1 MRREEADALP
11 SGPTR
16 RIDTPMEPTS
26 APSTLRRS
34 RRRAGLLLGL
44 VLALVAAPAIVLA
57 SHQFTDVPNSNP
69 FHAQVDALVNAGI
82 TAGCTATTYCPN
94 NPVTRGQM
102 AAFLNRGLPYTT
114 SNFGF
119 GTISEIGE
127 DFITTVTVPPRAQA
141 GGVAYVEVNASV
153 NVFDGSG
160 SCPCGM
166 IVFVGDLDS
175 KSGAPTATAL
185 VPAPVEGGT
194 AVEVGVDW
202 VFEVPT
208 GVSSTFGVA
217 ALLIPLTPE
226 PEPLSPGTDGVGA
239 EPELQATLVAQ
250 YTPFG
255 SLPPEPPIEITST
268 FPGYARALEQFDRM
282 LNR

>member
-1 MRREEADALP
+1 
-11 SGPTR
+11 
-16 RIDTPMEPTS
+16 MEPTS
-26 APSTLRRS
+26 AHSTLRHS

-94 NPVTRGQM
+94 SAVTRGQM
-102 AAFLNRGLPYTT
+102 AAFMNRGLPYTAGG
-114 SNFGF
+114 FGF
-119 GTISEIGE
+119 GTVSEIGK
-127 DFITTVTVPPRAQA
+127 DFIATVTVPPRAQS

-153 NVFDGSG
+153 NVFDSG

-166 IVFVGDLDS
+166 YVFVADLDS
-175 KSGAPTATAL
+175 KASAPITTAL
-185 VPAPVEGGT
+185 VPAPIEGGT
-194 AVEVGVDW
+194 AVEASVDW

-217 ALLIPLTPE
+217 AFVFPLMEE
-226 PEPLSPGTDGVGA
+226 PPPLGPGTDGVPI

-255 SLPPEPPIEITST
+255 SLPEEPPIEITSS
-268 FPGYARALEQFDRM
+268 FPGFAQAVEEFDQLLSR
-282 LNR
+282 